1 MLFAGSVNSKEVSPK
16 EDKREYLVMILK
28 KKKIQIQIHFGGKE
42 FIGICEVAYN
52 NL

>member
-28 KKKIQIQIHFGGKE
+28 KKKKFKYKYTLGAKS
-42 FIGICEVAYN
+42 
-52 NL
+52 L